1 MFSVY
6 DMDCMGLA
14 DQFMANAFLKF
25 GDIPEASPSGEK
37 PKALVNM
44 VLSRPED
51 EGKFEGC
58 FIVTYY
64 RKPIFISFYL
74 NSIQGNPPGPQ
85 NAKT

>member
-1 MFSVY
+1 
-6 DMDCMGLA
+6 MDCMGLA

-25 GDIPEASPSGEK
+25 GDIPEVSSSGEK

-58 FIVTYY
+58 FIV
-64 RKPIFISFYL
+64 IIENQYL
-74 NSIQGNPPGPQ
+74 FLS
-85 NAKT
+85 T